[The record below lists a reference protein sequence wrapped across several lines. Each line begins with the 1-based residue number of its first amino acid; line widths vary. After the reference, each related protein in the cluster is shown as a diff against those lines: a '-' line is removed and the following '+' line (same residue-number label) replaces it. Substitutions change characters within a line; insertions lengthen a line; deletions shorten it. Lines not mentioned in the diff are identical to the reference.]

1 MAGQTNPLLEAALQY
16 AARGWRVFPLHSVWF
31 RGADEAVC
39 TCRRG
44 IECTSKGKHPRIQ
57 EGFKGATTS
66 REQVKGWWDKW
77 PQANVGIATGGG
89 LTVLDIDGSK
99 GREELIALMA
109 AHPGEPLG
117 GTLAQ
122 RTGNGGHLLW
132 ALDGARSSAKG
143 NLHVRGE
150 GGYVVASPSVH
161 WSGRHYEWVNAATV
175 LAPPAWLAEWL
186 LAGGGEAG
194 AKGAA
199 GARREVVHSSNGD
212 ARGLMSL
219 GPPPAWLANRGA
231 NAGAAG
237 GRRDALAGRSIA
249 KEAGNLMP
257 WSAHEEARLRSALSA
272 IPPSIDGQTWASIGR
287 ALHDLEWVETSRED
301 AGFEL
306 WAEWSRE
313 SQGRGDGLGLYKG
326 QEDLEKRWASFERPG
341 GGASFTVASVFH
353 LAKERGWRGDSVSLV
368 SGGAPTGGGGANGHS
383 FDFAK
388 SFNSS
393 GQAAGFAGGSGNDGA
408 GLAGGGP
415 IFVDLDKNG
424 QPKATA
430 TNAALA
436 IEGLGV
442 SCRKDVF
449 HEKMLV
455 GGHVIEKWA
464 GDLSDDAIQML
475 RRITKSSYGFDPGER
490 NCRDASVQLCLE
502 NQFNPVVEYLG
513 GLTWDGVR
521 RIDTWMP
528 ILMGAPKTALVDAIG
543 RLMLIAAVRR
553 ARKPGTKFDQIIV
566 LEGKEGTGKSTAV
579 KILAGEENF
588 SDQNILAASDREQ
601 QEAFCGVWI
610 HEIAELAGMRR
621 TDVEKIKQ
629 FASRTED
636 RARPA
641 YGRIRV
647 DMKRRGIFVATT
659 NEDSY
664 LKSETGNRRFWP
676 VVTGEV
682 HLEGLRFH
690 RDQLWA
696 EAAYEESQGAS
707 IALDTAL
714 WKVAAQEQAD
724 RVDGDGWQELFE
736 RVIATKKGI
745 ETFTLTDVLTDGA
758 MGLNASQLNQTA
770 MNRAAKIMHKIGFE
784 KFRATESDGSRRW
797 KYRRKP

>member
-1 MAGQTNPLLEAALQY
+1 MAPTTNPLLEAALQY

-31 RGADEAVC
+31 RGVDEAVC

-44 IECTSKGKHPRIQ
+44 IDCTSKGKHPRIK
-57 EGFKGATTS
+57 EGFKGATTDFATI
-66 REQVKGWWDKW
+66 EGWWDKW
-77 PQANVGIATGGG
+77 PQANVAIATGNW
-89 LTVLDIDGSK
+89 LTVLDIDGEK

-109 AHPGEPLG
+109 AHPEERLG

-150 GGYVVASPSVH
+150 GGYVVASPSIH
-161 WSGRHYEWVNAATV
+161 YSGRHYEWVNQAAV
-175 LAPPAWLAEWL
+175 LTPPRWLAEWL
-186 LAGGGEAG
+186 LAGGEKKAGELNLGRGLTGTTNNA
-194 AKGAA
+194 
-199 GARREVVHSSNGD
+199 REVVHSNHTGAS
-212 ARGLMSL
+212 SL
-219 GPPPAWLANRGA
+219 AALGEAPAWVANRGGMV
-231 NAGAAG
+231 GAAG
-237 GRRDALAGRSIA
+237 GRRDAQQGPTGRSIA
-249 KEAGNLMP
+249 SEAGNLTP
-257 WSAHEEARLRSALSA
+257 WSTHEEARLWSALQA
-272 IPPSIDGQTWASIGR
+272 IPAKGYEDWVQVGM
-287 ALHDLEWVETSRED
+287 AL
-301 AGFEL
+301 
-306 WAEWSRE
+306 
-313 SQGRGDGLGLYKG
+313 QGLGW
-326 QEDLEKRWASFERPG
+326 EDGEGRSVGRRLWDQWSALCPEKYEAARGLMDEKWGSFGRRA
-341 GGASFTVASVFH
+341 GASVTVASVFH
-353 LAKERGWRGDSVSLV
+353 LAKERGWDG
-368 SGGAPTGGGGANGHS
+368 SGVTRVNGATNGHT
-383 FDFAK
+383 FDFSQA
-388 SFNSS
+388 FNSS
-393 GQAAGFAGGSGNDGA
+393 GQAAGFAGGSV
-408 GLAGGGP
+408 GGGP

-424 QPKATA
+424 QPRATA

-449 HEKMLV
+449 HEKMIV

-490 NCRDASVQLCLE
+490 NCRDASIQLCLE

-513 GLTWDGVR
+513 GLAWDGVR
-521 RIDTWMP
+521 RIDTWMGV
-528 ILMGAPKTALVDAIG
+528 LMGAPETALVKAIG

-621 TDVEKIKQ
+621 TDVERIKQ

-659 NEDSY
+659 NEDAY

-676 VVTGEV
+676 VATGDV
-682 HLEGLRFH
+682 HLKGLEFH

-696 EAAYEESQGAS
+696 EAAYEEAQGSS
-707 IALDTAL
+707 IALPENL
-714 WKVAAQEQAD
+714 WQVAAEEQSA
-724 RVDGDGWQELFE
+724 RLDGDMWQELFE
-736 RVIATKKGI
+736 QVIASRKGV
-745 ETFTLTDVLTDGA
+745 ESFTLTDILTDGRIG
-758 MGLNASQLNQTA
+758 MNGNQLNQSA
-770 MNRAAKIMHKIGFE
+770 SNRAAKVMHKIGFE
-784 KFRATESDGSRRW
+784 KYRATNADGSRAW
-797 KYRRKP
+797 KYRRRT